1 MDGLTVTIPY
11 SVRISRELLD
21 EMRKLYDRMEPP
33 KPTFSAVLS
42 HIVKLGWD
50 SYKTQKN
57 GEMGLQNVM
66 VATYSKRVHDHPY
79 HSASR

>member
-11 SVRISRELLD
+11 SVRIARELLD
-21 EMRKLYDRMEPP
+21 EMRRLYDRMEPP

-50 SYKTQKN
+50 SYKAQKN
-57 GEMGLQNVM
+57 GEVSLQKVTI
-66 VATYSKRVHDHPY
+66 AAYPRRIQDQSYQR
-79 HSASR
+79 

>member
-1 MDGLTVTIPY
+1 MNGLTVTIPY
-11 SVRISRELLD
+11 SVRIPRELLD
-21 EMRKLYDRMEPP
+21 EMRRLYDRMEPP

-57 GEMGLQNVM
+57 GEVSLQK
-66 VATYSKRVHDHPY
+66 VAVTAYPKRIHDQ
-79 HSASR
+79 AFQR

>member
-11 SVRISRELLD
+11 SVRIPRELLD
-21 EMRKLYDRMEPP
+21 EMRRLYDRLEPP

-50 SYKTQKN
+50 SYNAQKR
-57 GEMGLQNVM
+57 GEVNLQKVT
-66 VATYSKRVHDHPY
+66 VAAYPKRIHDQ
-79 HSASR
+79 AFQR

>member
-1 MDGLTVTIPY
+1 MPGLTVTIPY

-21 EMRKLYDRMEPP
+21 EMRRLYDRMELP

-50 SYKTQKN
+50 SYKAQKS
-57 GEMGLQNVM
+57 GEIGLQKVT
-66 VATYSKRVHDHPY
+66 VAAYPKRLQEQ
-79 HSASR
+79 SFQR